1 MNLMK
6 KNWKMITGM
15 ISRLREP
22 SGSSPPGAAGS
33 IPVRGI
39 KITVQARYERSIYM
53 SISSLQQKEKTL
65 LNDIN
70 RLEKNLVSE
79 QKKAS
84 DADKKIADCRAT
96 ISRSKVTTTI
106 RSKERTIETETKKS
120 VSAKSKVAD
129 LSGKI
134 AKKRKEL
141 GDTQVKLSKA
151 RTEESEKFQK
161 DLKRSYDRQITKM
174 KQIQNEEIKVVQ
186 SEILNDPSLSD
197 KEFDIFI
204 SYASEDSEYVDKLE
218 QSFKNAEFS
227 IWRDKSSIGWGQS
240 IRQSIDDGLAKS
252 KFGIVVLSSKYI
264 EKYWTGYEL
273 DGILNKESSTG
284 RQMILPLWHNVTKDE
299 IDKKSPSLSNRLA
312 LDTRINSLDE
322 ILDAF
327 KSLLE

>member
-1 MNLMK
+1 
-6 KNWKMITGM
+6 
-15 ISRLREP
+15 
-22 SGSSPPGAAGS
+22 
-33 IPVRGI
+33 
-39 KITVQARYERSIYM
+39 M

-70 RLEKNLVSE
+70 RLEKNLASE

-84 DADKKIADCRAT
+84 DADKKVADCQAT
-96 ISRSKVTTTI
+96 ISRSKVASTI
-106 RSKERTIETETKKS
+106 RSKQRTIESETKKS

-129 LSGKI
+129 ISGKI

-151 RTEESEKFQK
+151 RTEESETFQK
-161 DLKRSYDRQITKM
+161 DLKRSYDRQINKM
-174 KQIQNEEIKVVQ
+174 KQIQSEEIKVVQ

-204 SYASEDSEYVDKLE
+204 SYASEDSDYVDKLE
-218 QSFKNAEFS
+218 ESFINADFS
-227 IWRDKSSIGWGQS
+227 VWRDKSNIGWGQTL
-240 IRQSIDDGLAKS
+240 RQSIDTGLVKS
-252 KFGIVVLSSKYI
+252 KFGLVVLSSKYI
-264 EKYWTGYEL
+264 QKYWTGYEL

-322 ILDAF
+322 IVENF

>member
-1 MNLMK
+1 
-6 KNWKMITGM
+6 
-15 ISRLREP
+15 
-22 SGSSPPGAAGS
+22 
-33 IPVRGI
+33 
-39 KITVQARYERSIYM
+39 M

-70 RLEKNLVSE
+70 RLDKNLASE

-84 DADKKIADCRAT
+84 DADKKIADCQAT
-96 ISRSKVTTTI
+96 ISRSKVAATI
-106 RSKERTIETETKKS
+106 RSKERTIESETKKS
-120 VSAKSKVAD
+120 ISAKSKIAD
-129 LSGKI
+129 ISGKI

-161 DLKRSYDRQITKM
+161 ELKRSYDRQITKM

-186 SEILNDPSLSD
+186 SEVFNDPSLND
-197 KEFDIFI
+197 KEYDIFI
-204 SYASEDSEYVDKLE
+204 SYASEDSDYVDKLE
-218 QSFKNAEFS
+218 ASLKKEGVS
-227 IWRDKSSIGWGQS
+227 IWRDKSNIGWGQS
-240 IRQSIDDGLAKS
+240 IRQSIDNGLLKS
-252 KFGIVVLSSKYI
+252 KFGLIVISSKYI

-312 LDTRINSLDE
+312 LDTRINSLEE
-322 ILDAF
+322 IVESF
-327 KSLLE
+327 KSLLSDGLCRDA